1 MPLTYYTHARRD
13 EPKVA
18 LTFDDGPN
26 PPRTDEIMDILEAKG
41 ARGTFFVLGKWV
53 ERRHLW
59 PQAFERIV
67 RRGHCI
73 GNHSHVHHAHLG
85 DFDRAEAVI
94 GNLLGRPTRFLRA
107 HYFNYFTCLY
117 SPLAMSDAMAIVDSD
132 VNPADYA
139 KTDPQAIVDATLQ
152 HPSLAAGSII
162 DLHDSAET
170 DDDGLRLARPLPLIA
185 ALPVGGSD
193 RRPAGAGLPARRS
206 RSDDPGRSGG
216 VQPDDG
222 TRRPA
227 PLMTA
232 YASPLR
238 SARRGGGSHLSRLC
252 SVRARP
258 ARCRHSCAQQT
269 R

>member
-53 ERRHLW
+53 ERW

-139 KTDPQAIVDATLQ
+139 QTDPQAIVDATLQ

-185 ALPVGGSD
+185 ALPRIIDGLQARGYQLVGLD
-193 RRPAGAGLPARRS
+193 QMTLV
-206 RSDDPGRSGG
+206 DP
-216 VQPDDG
+216 VAWQPDDRA
-222 TRRPA
+222 T
-227 PLMTA
+227 
-232 YASPLR
+232 YASPE
-238 SARRGGGSHLSRLC
+238 ARDD
-252 SVRARP
+252 RATYASP
-258 ARCRHSCAQQT
+258 EARALG
-269 R
+269 